1 MPDFRPA
8 TNGRG
13 ILVLVFSVIASALA
27 PGLALLTYFYLKDRY
42 DQEPLHMVI
51 KVFMLGV
58 LVVFPVMILQRGMIL
73 WLGDNPVVNSLLVSA
88 GVEEFLKWFVMYHI
102 IFNHTEFDEPYDGI
116 LYAVAISLGFATVE
130 NLLYAWYS
138 QAAFGPMFLR
148 ALLPVSGHAMFGVI
162 MGYYMGHARFTEG
175 KRRRFFLVLSLFL
188 PWMWHGLYD
197 LILSLLTHTWVWFI
211 VPLMV
216 LLWYGGMGKISRA
229 NNRSPFRFIKREEEV
244 NT

>member
-1 MPDFRPA
+1 
-8 TNGRG
+8 
-13 ILVLVFSVIASALA
+13 
-27 PGLALLTYFYLKDRY
+27 
-42 DQEPLHMVI
+42 
-51 KVFMLGV
+51 
-58 LVVFPVMILQRGMIL
+58 MIL

-148 ALLPVSGHAMFGVI
+148 APPVSGHAMFGVI
-162 MGYYMGHARFTEG
+162 MGYNMGHARFTEG

-197 LILSLLTHTWVWFI
+197 LILSLLTTHGYGSSYRLWCAMVWRHGQN
-211 VPLMV
+211 L
-216 LLWYGGMGKISRA
+216 
-229 NNRSPFRFIKREEEV
+229 
-244 NT
+244 